1 MKNSTT
7 IFAASVIAIVAFAG
21 SLSAKPALK
30 DVAHVRDGIIAVG
43 IAYEISEQ
51 CGSLRARLFRGYT
64 YLNGL
69 KNHARSLGYS
79 NAEIDAY
86 INDNIEKNRLEG
98 IAREQLIALGAV
110 VGSEETFCNVGR
122 AQIARGNAIGYLL
135 R

>member
-1 MKNSTT
+1 MIAAGLIST
-7 IFAASVIAIVAFAG
+7 VAFAG

-30 DVAHVRDGIIAVG
+30 DVAHVRDGIIAAG

-51 CGSLRARLFRGYT
+51 CGSLRARLFRGLT

-69 KNHARSLGYS
+69 KGHARSLGYTHD
-79 NAEIDAY
+79 EIDAY
-86 INDNIEKNRLEG
+86 INDNTEKNRLEG
-98 IAREQLIALGAV
+98 IAREQLAALGAV
-110 VGSEETFCNVGR
+110 VGLEETYCTVGR